1 MNLLLSFKD
10 WLSANWMILVLIA
23 VAVALLVPTYIRSKK
38 EMTARQELN
47 KTIKKGLKI
56 VTTAGVY
63 GVVESIENT
72 TDGQVVTIITGN
84 AKNPT
89 TMTVHINA
97 IAGIDNKT
105 AVKDDLD
112 LEKDNIDT
120 EESKEE
126 AKQEIKVEENADK
139 KRTTAKKSTKSK
151 K

>member
-139 KRTTAKKSTKSK
+139 KSTTAKKSTKSK